1 MYDTHHQTKLSHRQ
15 VPANC
20 ADEMAEHGRREN
32 TFSTT
37 KGPTDK
43 STDAFAGVTIQFLVS
58 QALAVC
64 ISSALLILVECRDIV
79 QGKVF
84 NVMVPKRRAIPAVV
98 PVSHIKYT
106 TIVAQVHIVPSL
118 CEPERNTTFF

>member
-1 MYDTHHQTKLSHRQ
+1 MSPTPSVTELGGHFSMYDTHHQTKLSHRQ

-20 ADEMAEHGRREN
+20 ADEMAKHDRGEN

-64 ISSALLILVECRDIV
+64 LSLI
-79 QGKVF
+79 
-84 NVMVPKRRAIPAVV
+84 
-98 PVSHIKYT
+98 HI
-106 TIVAQVHIVPSL
+106 
-118 CEPERNTTFF
+118 

>member
-1 MYDTHHQTKLSHRQ
+1 MHDTPHQTKLSHRQ

-43 STDAFAGVTIQFLVS
+43 STDAFAGITIQFLVS

-64 ISSALLILVECRDIV
+64 ISSALLLLVVCIGLLTRLVTYVPRSFSRPPRPCPSWDD
-79 QGKVF
+79 
-84 NVMVPKRRAIPAVV
+84 PKRWKHEALVKSPQYLSLI
-98 PVSHIKYT
+98 HI
-106 TIVAQVHIVPSL
+106 
-118 CEPERNTTFF
+118 